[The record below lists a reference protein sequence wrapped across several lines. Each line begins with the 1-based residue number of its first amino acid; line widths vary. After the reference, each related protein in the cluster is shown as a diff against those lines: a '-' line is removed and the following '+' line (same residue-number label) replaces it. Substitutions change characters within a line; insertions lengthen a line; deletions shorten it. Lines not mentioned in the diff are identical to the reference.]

1 VVLLPKQNRFDCSQT
16 ETRIRDQPPDR
27 INRADRGT
35 QPSEINIETNDS
47 MKLFA
52 RLNVVVL
59 LAISALL
66 FVAWNLPSYHPITR
80 AKKVW
85 NRQKT
90 EIVVFGDSW
99 STNRLDLPETP
110 SPAPAKK
117 KLWVDILCSEVCCV

>member
-1 VVLLPKQNRFDCSQT
+1 
-16 ETRIRDQPPDR
+16 
-27 INRADRGT
+27 
-35 QPSEINIETNDS
+35 

-52 RLNVVVL
+52 RLNIVVL

-85 NRQKT
+85 NRQMT

-99 STNRLDLPETP
+99 STNRLELPATS
-110 SPAPAKK
+110 SPALANK